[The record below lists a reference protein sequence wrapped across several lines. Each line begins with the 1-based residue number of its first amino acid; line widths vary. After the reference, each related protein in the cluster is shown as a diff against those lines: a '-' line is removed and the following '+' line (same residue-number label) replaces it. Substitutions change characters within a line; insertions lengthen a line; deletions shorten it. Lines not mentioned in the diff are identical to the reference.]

1 MKNIFKSRFSNK
13 DVIFIDESSGHPNG
27 LQTFED
33 MKRIILR
40 ERARSDRQ
48 NHEFSVVVIDIEK
61 FDKENGFLDHL
72 YQRLSKRLRLIDE
85 IGWYDN
91 DDIAIVLPYTSS
103 KNAVRVAEDVLRII
117 NEDVPAHISKI
128 LSYPS
133 VWPYKK

>member
-1 MKNIFKSRFSNK
+1 MKNIFKTRYKNK
-13 DVIFIDESSGHPNG
+13 DVIFIDERSGYVNR

-40 ERARSDRQ
+40 ERARSDRH
-48 NHEFSVVVIDIEK
+48 NHEFSVVVIDIQK
-61 FDKENGFLDHL
+61 FDKENGMLDHL
-72 YQRLSKRLRLIDE
+72 YQRLSERLRLIDE
-85 IGWYDN
+85 IGWFDN

-103 KNAVRVAEDVLRII
+103 ENAGRVAEDVLSII
-117 NEDVPAHISKI
+117 KEDLPANISKI